1 MSIKQ
6 QTLPVWN
13 QMLATVDGLL
23 AKAEAHE
30 KGEELLNAKLA
41 DDMHPLSTQVR
52 FVCNMPGEAMERIG
66 GIDFASSDDDPGSLA
81 EARASIAATRALIG
95 EWDAAEFVADD
106 APIELVLP
114 NGMTFDLTASEYV
127 RDWSLAQFY
136 FHVTTAYAILRQEG
150 LAIGKI
156 DYVPYMLRYMR
167 QPESAG
173 A

>member
-1 MSIKQ
+1 MSIKH

-30 KGEELLNAKLA
+30 KGEALLQASLA
-41 DDMHPLSTQVR
+41 EDMHPLATQIR
-52 FVCNMPGEAMERIG
+52 FVCNMPGEAMVRLAG
-66 GIDFASSDDDPGSLA
+66 LDFTSSDDDPATLA
-81 EARASIAATRALIG
+81 ESRARIAATREAI
-95 EWDAAEFVADD
+95 AAWEEQDFVADD
-106 APIELVLP
+106 AAVELVLP
-114 NGMTFDLTASEYV
+114 NGMTFDLSAAEYV
-127 RDWSLAQFY
+127 RDWSIAQFY
-136 FHVTTAYAILRQEG
+136 FHVTTAYAILRKEG

-167 QPESAG
+167 QPAQ